1 MPEASFTTF
10 RGTRLQATT
19 RGSPSPS
26 AHNILALHGWLDNCA
41 TWDILLDAMFA
52 KQPTA
57 FFVVAL
63 DFAGHGLSDHRGP
76 DADYLIYNYIEDVV
90 SVIESLQWTS
100 FSLLGHSMGG
110 GVATLAA
117 SLLAPKITSCITIEA
132 LGPVVRKSHSAHEQA
147 KKAIQTR
154 ADLNKRASATSNLTR
169 FQSIQEAVH
178 VRMRTGIHPISERGT
193 RLLVERGVRRIE
205 SDAGDG
211 AVEMYVWSSDPVAV
225 KSSPVSYT
233 EGGVQSFLSAI
244 QCPVLNIYG
253 DGGMFKWFNL
263 HDRADLIKDFRVV
276 HLKGSH
282 HLHLEEETVEPVA
295 DAILD
300 FLADLLK
307 PPKTALLSRL

>member
-1 MPEASFTTF
+1 
-10 RGTRLQATT
+10 
-19 RGSPSPS
+19 
-26 AHNILALHGWLDNCA
+26 WLDNCA

-90 SVIESLQWTS
+90 SVIQSLQWTS

-117 SLLAPKITSCITIEA
+117 SLLAPNITSCITIEA

-193 RLLVERGVRRIE
+193 RLLVERGVRRI
-205 SDAGDG
+205 DADD
-211 AVEMYVWSSDPVAV
+211 ADAADTADADTALEMYVWSSDPVTV
-225 KSSPVSYT
+225 KSSPVSFT

-263 HDRADLIKDFRVV
+263 HDRARLIKDFRVV

-282 HLHLEEETVEPVA
+282 HLHLEEATVERVA

>member
-1 MPEASFTTF
+1 MTEASFTTF

-19 RGSPSPS
+19 RGSPSPT

-52 KQPTA
+52 KHPTA

-63 DFAGHGLSDHRGP
+63 DFPGHGLSDHRGP
-76 DADYLIYNYIEDVV
+76 DADYIIYNYIEDVV
-90 SVIESLQWTS
+90 SVLESLQWTS

-117 SLLAPKITSCITIEA
+117 SLLTPKITSCITIEA
-132 LGPVVRKSHSAHEQA
+132 LGPVVRKSHTPHQQA
-147 KKAIQTR
+147 KKAIAIR
-154 ADLNKRASATSNLTR
+154 NDLYKRGTSNMSR
-169 FQSIQEAVH
+169 FKSIQEAVD
-178 VRMRTGIHPISERGT
+178 VRMRTGIHPISEKGT
-193 RLLVERGVRRIE
+193 RLLVERGVRKIT
-205 SDAGDG
+205 SDDDGDG
-211 AVEMYVWSSDPVAV
+211 APDMYVWSSDPVAV

-233 EGGVQSFLSAI
+233 EGGVQSFLAAI
-244 QCPVLNIYG
+244 ECPVLNIYG

-263 HDRADLIKDFRVV
+263 RERADLIKDFRAV

-282 HLHLEEETVEPVA
+282 HLHLEDATVGPVA

-300 FLADLLK
+300 FLAECLK
-307 PPKTALLSRL
+307 PKPVGASRL